1 MVISRWSEH
10 LVTDMSLPTSFRG
23 AHPFCHERLGPN
35 LYQSCPSGH
44 SPLLRV
50 GMRLCM
56 GPLGRR
62 RSHQALLGGRYHALR
77 CRGGHCCTPNKQQL
91 NLSWPYPP
99 PPHLCRNNEAQCPRA
114 HDGHTAEEPVTSLV
128 PGGLEGKHHLLVTPR
143 SEEEGLGPGRVL
155 GKPCPG
161 PAFLANRPPNCS
173 SSNHRGSKAA
183 ICSKATDGSHEGCVV
198 CIHCDGRPCWPRT
211 FFGFQ
216 RRIFISWD

>member
-1 MVISRWSEH
+1 MRSCGWGPHDKISALTSQEA
-10 LVTDMSLPTSFRG
+10 LPRNSICQCPG
-23 AHPFCHERLGPN
+23 LGLP
-35 LYQSCPSGH
+35 P
-44 SPLLRV
+44 V
-50 GMRLCM
+50 
-56 GPLGRR
+56 
-62 RSHQALLGGRYHALR
+62 QA
-77 CRGGHCCTPNKQQL
+77 
-91 NLSWPYPP
+91 PP